1 MVFTRL
7 HAQFE
12 IPGCI
17 TQSDVC
23 CRCNIQSWYSD
34 EVPVNISRWNISAV
48 TKRDDPKFA
57 WSLLVVPCEYCCRTA
72 CVDSDDRAGRLVS
85 RPRPGLKLSQ
95 QIKEGKFDC
104 NNTKSVSMSHQ
115 GFIGIKS
122 GACSCFLVDRTE
134 TPTLSRL
141 VLQPWSGP
149 CMPSPRGT
157 QKALFVPSFVVA
169 NKTQKIPAVGTSV
182 CHLFSRVLLSVLSSV
197 QMS

>member
-1 MVFTRL
+1 MKHIRRDKKGWSKICMKPSRCSLWMLLYDCMRGRWRQGGSTRVP
-7 HAQFE
+7 AETRAEVKSTNQ
-12 IPGCI
+12 
-17 TQSDVC
+17 DV
-23 CRCNIQSWYSD
+23 
-34 EVPVNISRWNISAV
+34 
-48 TKRDDPKFA
+48 
-57 WSLLVVPCEYCCRTA
+57 
-72 CVDSDDRAGRLVS
+72 
-85 RPRPGLKLSQ
+85 Q
-95 QIKEGKFDC
+95 QIKERKFDC

-134 TPTLSRL
+134 TRPAAL
-141 VLQPWSGP
+141 VRAVHAEP
-149 CMPSPRGT
+149 PRH